1 MRERSSSEFVGH
13 RVPEGQSPL
22 ARRFQRRGKNVLRPV
37 PLGTAEGSAVPPA
50 LRRHASNPALEAP
63 GYWRLSLRDTWSRY
77 IFVFCFLIVL
87 TATSAAQ
94 TNAAVSFEMPKS
106 HNPISAYSP
115 SHAPEP
121 ELTNSPRLNQLIRDG
136 KLYLSLKDAIRLAME
151 NNLDI
156 AIARYNLPI
165 ADMDILRT
173 KAGGVFRGVN
183 AGFVQGT
190 PGGGV
195 GGFGTGAPGAGAGGT
210 TAGAGGA
217 GAGASGLVQSTL
229 GVGTA
234 VPSYDPTI
242 VASVGAEHQTTPLA
256 NQRIYGVP
264 LLQLNTGQAN
274 FGFTQAFATGS
285 SISFEFNN
293 NRQTTNSPFFNLS
306 PDLGSMYRF
315 SFQQQLLSGFGF
327 GPNLRYLRIA
337 KNNKKIS
344 DIAFKDQVMATV
356 TQIQN
361 IYWDLVNAYEQSQ
374 VNEQS
379 LAFAQQSLDNAKK
392 QFQLQSIPAMDV
404 MRAEAEVSKRDQDLT
419 VARTSLQLQELL
431 MKNALTKSLDDP
443 VLESV
448 SVVPTYTLQSSQ
460 VAPPGENVQDLIQQ
474 ALHDRPELFESDVDL
489 ANRQISRKAARNALL
504 PSLSLAAFYG
514 GSGLAGPLN
523 PVYNVPGV
531 PNASTV
537 PTDFSG
543 ALGNAFNNT
552 APDYYVGFNL
562 NIPIR
567 NRVAKADQYRSEL
580 EYRQA
585 QLRREEL
592 RKQIRIEV
600 RNAEYAL
607 EQTAARVEAARKS
620 RDLAQRTFEITQKE
634 QTLGAGSTFQT
645 MTAQRDLALAELDLV
660 TATTTY
666 QKAKVELDRATGT
679 TLEHNGIQIADAIK
693 GTVSAVSTQAP

>member
-1 MRERSSSEFVGH
+1 MRSSSRLE
-13 RVPEGQSPL
+13 RL
-22 ARRFQRRGKNVLRPV
+22 AAFLFCSVVCACTCFSQQP
-37 PLGTAEGSAVPPA
+37 T
-50 LRRHASNPALEAP
+50 NPANSNTIANTSP
-63 GYWRLSLRDTWSRY
+63 SRPHY
-77 IFVFCFLIVL
+77 SSVFK
-87 TATSAAQ
+87 
-94 TNAAVSFEMPKS
+94 MPS
-106 HNPISAYSP
+106 SRNPLSAYSP
-115 SHAPEP
+115 SSTPEP

-183 AGFVQGT
+183 AGVVEGT

-274 FGFTQAFATGS
+274 FGFSQAFATGS

-306 PDLGSMYRF
+306 PALGAMYRF

-337 KNNKKIS
+337 NNNKKIS

-356 TQIQN
+356 TQIEN
-361 IYWDLVNAYEQSQ
+361 IYWDLVNAYQQSQ

-379 LAFAQQSLDNAKK
+379 RAFAQQSLENARK
-392 QFQLQSIPAMDV
+392 QLQLESIPAMDV
-404 MRAEAEVSKRDQDLT
+404 MKAEAEVSKREQDLT

-448 SVVPTYTLQSSQ
+448 NVVPTDTLQSAQIVPSNQ
-460 VAPPGENVQDLIQQ
+460 SVQELIQQ
-474 ALHDRPELFESDVDL
+474 ALRDRPELAESDVDL
-489 ANRQISRKAARNALL
+489 VNRQISRKAARNALL
-504 PSLSLAAFYG
+504 PSLSLVAFYG

-523 PVYNVPGV
+523 PVYNVPDV
-531 PNASTV
+531 PNSSNV
-537 PTDFSG
+537 PADYPG
-543 ALGNAFNNT
+543 ALKNAFNNT
-552 APDYYVGFNL
+552 APDYYVGINL

-585 QLRREEL
+585 ELRREEL

-634 QTLGAGSTFQT
+634 QVLGAGSTFQT
-645 MTAQRDLALAELDLV
+645 MTAQRDLALAELDFV
-660 TATTTY
+660 AAMTVY
-666 QKAKVELDRATGT
+666 EKARVEVERAIGS
-679 TLEHNGIQIADAIK
+679 TLEHNGIAIQDAIDA
-693 GTVSAVSTQAP
+693 TVSSATP

>member
-1 MRERSSSEFVGH
+1 MNATVAQKLLIGFVIYCTTI
-13 RVPEGQSPL
+13 
-22 ARRFQRRGKNVLRPV
+22 A
-37 PLGTAEGSAVPPA
+37 SAQI
-50 LRRHASNPALEAP
+50 EAP
-63 GYWRLSLRDTWSRY
+63 VSL
-77 IFVFCFLIVL
+77 
-87 TATSAAQ
+87 
-94 TNAAVSFEMPKS
+94 EMPKS
-106 HNPISAYSP
+106 NNPFSAYAAKQ
-115 SHAPEP
+115 APEP
-121 ELTNSPRLNQLIRDG
+121 SLTNSPGLTQLIRDG
-136 KLYLSLKDAIRLAME
+136 KLYLSLKDAIRLALE

-183 AGFVQGT
+183 TGVVQGT

-229 GVGTA
+229 GVGA
-234 VPSYDPTI
+234 PVQSYDPMI
-242 VASVGAEHQTTPLA
+242 IGSIGAEHQTTPLA
-256 NQRIYGVP
+256 NLQIYGVP

-274 FGFTQAFATGS
+274 FAFAQAFPTGS

-293 NRQTTNSPFFNLS
+293 NRQTTNSPFFTLS
-306 PDLGSMYRF
+306 PTLGSMYRVT
-315 SFQQQLLSGFGF
+315 FQQQLLSGFGF
-327 GPNLRYLRIA
+327 APNLRYLHIA
-337 KNNKKIS
+337 KNDKKIS
-344 DIAFKDQVMATV
+344 DIAFKDQVIATV
-356 TQIQN
+356 TQVEN
-361 IYWDLVNAYEQSQ
+361 IYWDLVDAYEQAQ

-379 LAFAQQSLDNAKK
+379 VAFARQSLENARK
-392 QFQLQSIPAMDV
+392 QLQLESIPAMDV

-419 VARTSLQLQELL
+419 VAKTSLQLQELL
-431 MKNALTKSLDDP
+431 MKNALTRSLDDP

-448 SVVPTYTLQSSQ
+448 NVVPTDRVQS
-460 VAPPGENVQDLIQQ
+460 VGPPSATQSVQELIDQ
-474 ALHDRPELFESDVDL
+474 ALHGRPELLESDVDL
-489 ANRQISRKAARNALL
+489 VNRQISNKAARNALL
-504 PSLSLAAFYG
+504 PSLSLVAFYG

-523 PVYNVPGV
+523 PVYAVPGV
-531 PNASTV
+531 PNSSNV
-537 PTDFSG
+537 PTGFSG
-543 ALGNAFNNT
+543 ALQNAFNNT
-552 APDYYVGFNL
+552 APDYYIGFNL

-585 QLRREEL
+585 ELRREEL

-607 EQTAARVEAARKS
+607 EQTAARVDAAQKA

-634 QTLGAGSTFQT
+634 QQLGAGSTFQT

-660 TATTTY
+660 TAKTVY
-666 QKAKVELDRATGT
+666 EKAKVELDRATGA
-679 TLEHNGIQIADAIK
+679 TLEHNGIDIQQAVN
-693 GTVSAVSTQAP
+693 GTITASSP

>member
-1 MRERSSSEFVGH
+1 MRFRS
-13 RVPEGQSPL
+13 
-22 ARRFQRRGKNVLRPV
+22 RGV
-37 PLGTAEGSAVPPA
+37 
-50 LRRHASNPALEAP
+50 
-63 GYWRLSLRDTWSRY
+63 RLL
-77 IFVFCFLIVL
+77 CFL
-87 TATSAAQ
+87 TAWVVSTVAFAQSAGEQQQQPNSAGLSNAPSR
-94 TNAAVSFEMPKS
+94 TNYSAIFTLPRSR
-106 HNPISAYSP
+106 NPLSAYAP
-115 SHAPEP
+115 SNAPEP
-121 ELTNSPRLNQLIRDG
+121 QLTNSPDLNQLIHDG
-136 KLYLSLKDAIRLAME
+136 KLYLSLKDAIRLALQ

-183 AGFVQGT
+183 AGVVQGT

-229 GVGTA
+229 GVGSA
-234 VPSYDPTI
+234 VPSYDPSLI
-242 VASVGAEHQTTPLA
+242 ASVGAEHQTTQLA

-274 FGFTQAFATGS
+274 FGVSQAFPTGS

-306 PDLGSMYRF
+306 PALGSMYRF
-315 SFQQQLLSGFGF
+315 TFQQQLLSGFGF

-337 KNNKKIS
+337 NNNKKIS
-344 DIAFKDQVMATV
+344 NIAFKDQVMATV
-356 TQIQN
+356 TQIEN

-379 LAFAQQSLDNAKK
+379 LAFATQSLENAKK
-392 QFQLQSIPAMDV
+392 QLQLESIPAMDV
-404 MRAEAEVSKRDQDLT
+404 MRAEAEVSRRDQDLT

-431 MKNALTKSLDDP
+431 IKNAITKTLEDP
-443 VLESV
+443 VLEAV
-448 SVVPTYTLQSSQ
+448 KVVPTDPLQSTQIIPLEQSVDQ
-460 VAPPGENVQDLIQQ
+460 LIHQ
-474 ALHDRPELFESDVDL
+474 ALQDRPELAESDVDL
-489 ANRQISRKAARNALL
+489 VNRQISRKAARNALL
-504 PSLSLAAFYG
+504 PSLSLVGFYG

-531 PNASTV
+531 PNASNV
-537 PTDFSG
+537 PADFPG
-543 ALGNAFNNT
+543 ALANAFNNT

-585 QLRREEL
+585 ELRREEL

-607 EQTAARVEAARKS
+607 EQTAARVEAARKA

-634 QTLGAGSTFQT
+634 QTLGAGSTYQT

-660 TATTTY
+660 TAMTVY
-666 QKAKVELDRATGT
+666 QKARIEVDRATGS
-679 TLEHNGIQIADAIK
+679 TLEHNGIQIQDALN
-693 GTVSAVSTQAP
+693 GTVSAASP

>member
-1 MRERSSSEFVGH
+1 MNATVAQKLLIGFVIYCTTI
-13 RVPEGQSPL
+13 
-22 ARRFQRRGKNVLRPV
+22 A
-37 PLGTAEGSAVPPA
+37 SAQI
-50 LRRHASNPALEAP
+50 EAP
-63 GYWRLSLRDTWSRY
+63 VSL
-77 IFVFCFLIVL
+77 
-87 TATSAAQ
+87 
-94 TNAAVSFEMPKS
+94 EMPKS
-106 HNPISAYSP
+106 NNPFSAYAAKQ
-115 SHAPEP
+115 APEP
-121 ELTNSPRLNQLIRDG
+121 SLTNSPGLTQLIRDG
-136 KLYLSLKDAIRLAME
+136 KLYLSLKDAIRLALE

-183 AGFVQGT
+183 TGVVQGT

-229 GVGTA
+229 GVGA
-234 VPSYDPTI
+234 PVQSYDPMI
-242 VASVGAEHQTTPLA
+242 VGSIGAEHQTTPLA
-256 NQRIYGVP
+256 NLQIYGVP

-274 FGFTQAFATGS
+274 FAFAQAFPTGS

-293 NRQTTNSPFFNLS
+293 NRQTTNSPFFTLS
-306 PDLGSMYRF
+306 PTLGSMYRVT
-315 SFQQQLLSGFGF
+315 FQQQLLSGFGF
-327 GPNLRYLRIA
+327 GPNLRYLHIA
-337 KNNKKIS
+337 KNDKKIS
-344 DIAFKDQVMATV
+344 DIAFKDQVIATV
-356 TQIQN
+356 TQVEN
-361 IYWDLVNAYEQSQ
+361 IYWDLVDAYEQAQ

-379 LAFAQQSLDNAKK
+379 VAFARQSLENARK
-392 QFQLQSIPAMDV
+392 QLQLESIPAMDV

-419 VARTSLQLQELL
+419 VAKTSLQLQELL
-431 MKNALTKSLDDP
+431 MKNALTRSLDDP

-448 SVVPTYTLQSSQ
+448 NVVPTDRVQS
-460 VAPPGENVQDLIQQ
+460 VGPPSATQSVQELIDQ
-474 ALHDRPELFESDVDL
+474 ALHGRPELLESDVDL
-489 ANRQISRKAARNALL
+489 VNRQISNKAARNALL
-504 PSLSLAAFYG
+504 PSLSLVAFYG

-523 PVYNVPGV
+523 PVYAVPGV
-531 PNASTV
+531 PNSSNV

-543 ALGNAFNNT
+543 ALQNAFNNT
-552 APDYYVGFNL
+552 APDYYIGFNL

-585 QLRREEL
+585 ELRREEL

-607 EQTAARVEAARKS
+607 EQTAARVDAAQKA

-634 QTLGAGSTFQT
+634 QQLGAGSTFQT

-660 TATTTY
+660 TAKTVY
-666 QKAKVELDRATGT
+666 EKAKVELDRATGA
-679 TLEHNGIQIADAIK
+679 TLEHNGIDIQQAVN
-693 GTVSAVSTQAP
+693 GTITASSP

>member
-1 MRERSSSEFVGH
+1 VKCRGAGWAMRQFALVLLIPAITFAQQPNLPSQPAASPGAFKTDYSAIFKLPSS
-13 RVPEGQSPL
+13 RNPL
-22 ARRFQRRGKNVLRPV
+22 
-37 PLGTAEGSAVPPA
+37 
-50 LRRHASNPALEAP
+50 
-63 GYWRLSLRDTWSRY
+63 
-77 IFVFCFLIVL
+77 
-87 TATSAAQ
+87 
-94 TNAAVSFEMPKS
+94 
-106 HNPISAYSP
+106 SAYS
-115 SHAPEP
+115 SNSAPEP
-121 ELTNSPRLNQLIRDG
+121 QLANSLDLNQLVRDG
-136 KLYLSLKDAIRLAME
+136 KLYLSLQDAIRLALE
-151 NNLDI
+151 NNLDL

-165 ADMDILRT
+165 AEMDILRT

-183 AGFVQGT
+183 AGVVQGT

-195 GGFGTGAPGAGAGGT
+195 GGFGSGAPGAGAGGT

-242 VASVGAEHQTTPLA
+242 IASIGAEHQTTPLA
-256 NQRIYGVP
+256 NQQIYGVP

-274 FGFTQAFATGS
+274 FGFAQAFATGS

-306 PDLGSMYRF
+306 PALGSMYRF

-337 KNNKKIS
+337 KNNRKIS
-344 DIAFKDQVMATV
+344 DIAFKDQVIATV
-356 TQIQN
+356 TQIKN
-361 IYWDLVNAYEQSQ
+361 IYWDLVNAYQQSQ

-379 LAFAQQSLDNAKK
+379 VAFAQQSLENARK
-392 QFQLQSIPAMDV
+392 QLQLESIPAMDV
-404 MRAEAEVSKRDQDLT
+404 MKAEAEVSRRDQDLT

-431 MKNALTKSLDDP
+431 MKNAITKSLDDP
-443 VLESV
+443 QLEAV
-448 SVVPTYTLQSSQ
+448 RVIPTDSLRSEGI
-460 VAPPGENVQDLIQQ
+460 VALNETVQQLIQD
-474 ALHDRPELFESDVDL
+474 ALSNRPELAESDVDL
-489 ANRQISRKAARNALL
+489 INRQISRKAARNALL
-504 PSLSLAAFYG
+504 PSLSLVTFYG

-523 PVYNVPGV
+523 PVYNIPGV
-531 PNASTV
+531 PNVSNV
-537 PTDFSG
+537 PVDFSG
-543 ALGNAFNNT
+543 ALANAFNNT

-562 NIPIR
+562 SIPIR

-585 QLRREEL
+585 ELRREEL

-607 EQTAARVEAARKS
+607 EQTAARVQAARKA

-634 QTLGAGSTFQT
+634 QTLGAGSTYQT
-645 MTAQRDLALAELDLV
+645 MTAQRDLAVAELDLV
-660 TATTTY
+660 TAMTVY
-666 QKAKVELDRATGT
+666 EKAKVEVDRATGA
-679 TLEHNGIQIADAIK
+679 TLEHNGIQIEEALR
-693 GTVSAVSTQAP
+693 GSLSSATP

>member
-1 MRERSSSEFVGH
+1 MVG
-13 RVPEGQSPL
+13 L
-22 ARRFQRRGKNVLRPV
+22 MA
-37 PLGTAEGSAVPPA
+37 SA
-50 LRRHASNPALEAP
+50 S
-63 GYWRLSLRDTWSRY
+63 
-77 IFVFCFLIVL
+77 
-87 TATSAAQ
+87 AQ
-94 TNAAVSFEMPKS
+94 TAGPVSLEMPKS
-106 HNPISAYSP
+106 RSPFSAYT
-115 SHAPEP
+115 AATTPEP
-121 ELTNSPRLNQLIRDG
+121 SLTNSPGLTQLIRDG
-136 KLYLSLKDAIRLAME
+136 KLYLSLKDAIRLALE

-173 KAGGVFRGVN
+173 QAGGVFRGVN
-183 AGFVQGT
+183 TGVVQGT

-234 VPSYDPTI
+234 VQSYDPVIIGTF
-242 VASVGAEHQTTPLA
+242 GEEHQTTPLA
-256 NQRIYGVP
+256 NLQIYGVP

-274 FGFTQAFATGS
+274 FGVAQAFPTGS
-285 SISFEFNN
+285 SFSFEFNN

-306 PDLGSMYRF
+306 PALGSMYRI

-337 KNNKKIS
+337 KNDKKIS

-356 TQIQN
+356 TQVEN
-361 IYWDLVNAYEQSQ
+361 IYWDLVGSYEQAQ

-379 LAFAQQSLDNAKK
+379 VTFAQQSLDNAKK
-392 QFQLQSIPAMDV
+392 QLQLQSIPAMDV
-404 MRAEAEVSKRDQDLT
+404 MRAEAEVSKRAQDLT

-443 VLESV
+443 VLEAV
-448 SVVPTYTLQSSQ
+448 NVVPTDRAQTAAPSAATQS
-460 VAPPGENVQDLIQQ
+460 VQGLIDE
-474 ALHDRPELFESDVDL
+474 ALRDRPELQESDIDL
-489 ANRQISRKAARNALL
+489 INRQISGKAARNALL
-504 PSLSLAAFYG
+504 PSLSLVAFYG

-523 PVYNVPGV
+523 PVYNIPGV
-531 PNASTV
+531 PNVSTV
-537 PTDFSG
+537 PTDFGG
-543 ALGNAFNNT
+543 ALANSFNNT

-580 EYRQA
+580 EFRQA
-585 QLRREEL
+585 ELRREEL

-607 EQTAARVEAARKS
+607 EQTAARVDAAQKA

-645 MTAQRDLALAELDLV
+645 MTAQRDLALGELDLV
-660 TATTTY
+660 TAMTVY
-666 QKAKVELDRATGT
+666 EKAKVELDRATAS
-679 TLEHNGIQIADAIK
+679 TLEHNGIEIQAAIK
-693 GTVSAVSTQAP
+693 GMISSSTP

>member
-1 MRERSSSEFVGH
+1 VISTVAFA
-13 RVPEGQSPL
+13 QSAGEP
-22 ARRFQRRGKNVLRPV
+22 QQQP
-37 PLGTAEGSAVPPA
+37 GSAG
-50 LRRHASNPALEAP
+50 LSNAP
-63 GYWRLSLRDTWSRY
+63 SRTDY
-77 IFVFCFLIVL
+77 SAIFTL
-87 TATSAAQ
+87 
-94 TNAAVSFEMPKS
+94 PRS
-106 HNPISAYSP
+106 HNPLSAYSP
-115 SHAPEP
+115 SNAPEP
-121 ELTNSPRLNQLIRDG
+121 QLTNSPDLNQLIRDG
-136 KLYLSLKDAIRLAME
+136 KLYLSLKDAIRLALQ

-173 KAGGVFRGVN
+173 RAGGVFRGVN
-183 AGFVQGT
+183 AGVVQGT

-229 GVGTA
+229 GVGSA
-234 VPSYDPTI
+234 VPSYDPAVI
-242 VASVGAEHQTTPLA
+242 GSIGAEHQTTQLA

-274 FGFTQAFATGS
+274 FGVTQAFATGS

-306 PDLGSMYRF
+306 PALGAMYRF

-337 KNNKKIS
+337 NNNKKIS
-344 DIAFKDQVMATV
+344 NIAFKDQVMATV
-356 TQIQN
+356 TQIEN

-379 LAFAQQSLDNAKK
+379 VAFATQSFENAKK
-392 QFQLQSIPAMDV
+392 QLQLESIPAMDV
-404 MRAEAEVSKRDQDLT
+404 MRAEAEVSRRDQDLT

-431 MKNALTKSLDDP
+431 MKNAITKTLEDP
-443 VLESV
+443 VLEAIN
-448 SVVPTYTLQSSQ
+448 VVPTDTLQSAQITRSEQ
-460 VAPPGENVQDLIQQ
+460 SVDQLIQE
-474 ALHDRPELFESDVDL
+474 ALHERPELAESDVDL
-489 ANRQISRKAARNALL
+489 VNRQISRKAARNALL
-504 PSLSLAAFYG
+504 PSLSLVGFYG

-531 PNASTV
+531 PNASNV

-543 ALGNAFNNT
+543 ALANAFNNT

-585 QLRREEL
+585 ELRREEL

-607 EQTAARVEAARKS
+607 EQTAARVEAARKA

-634 QTLGAGSTFQT
+634 QTLGAGSTYQT

-660 TATTTY
+660 TAMTVY
-666 QKAKVELDRATGT
+666 QKARIEVDRATAS
-679 TLEHNGIQIADAIK
+679 TLEHNGIQIQDALN
-693 GTVSAVSTQAP
+693 GTVSAASP

>member
-1 MRERSSSEFVGH
+1 MRSSSRLERLAASLFCSV
-13 RVPEGQSPL
+13 VCACTCFSQQPTSPPNSNTI
-22 ARRFQRRGKNVLRPV
+22 ANTGPSRPHYSSV
-37 PLGTAEGSAVPPA
+37 FKMPSSRNPL
-50 LRRHASNPALEAP
+50 
-63 GYWRLSLRDTWSRY
+63 
-77 IFVFCFLIVL
+77 
-87 TATSAAQ
+87 
-94 TNAAVSFEMPKS
+94 
-106 HNPISAYSP
+106 SAYSP
-115 SHAPEP
+115 SSTPEP

-183 AGFVQGT
+183 AGVVQGT

-242 VASVGAEHQTTPLA
+242 VASVGAEHQATPLA

-274 FGFTQAFATGS
+274 FGFSQAFATGS
-285 SISFEFNN
+285 SVSFEFNN

-306 PDLGSMYRF
+306 PALGAMYRF

-337 KNNKKIS
+337 SNNKKIS

-356 TQIQN
+356 TQIEN
-361 IYWDLVNAYEQSQ
+361 IYWDLVNAYQQSQ

-379 LAFAQQSLDNAKK
+379 RAFAQQSLENARK
-392 QFQLQSIPAMDV
+392 QLQLESIPAMDV
-404 MRAEAEVSKRDQDLT
+404 MKAEAEVSKREQDLT

-448 SVVPTYTLQSSQ
+448 NVVPTDTLQSAQIVPSNQ
-460 VAPPGENVQDLIQQ
+460 SVQELIQQ
-474 ALHDRPELFESDVDL
+474 ALRDRPELAESDVDL
-489 ANRQISRKAARNALL
+489 VNRQISRKAARNVLL
-504 PSLSLAAFYG
+504 PALSLVAFYG

-523 PVYNVPGV
+523 PVYNVPDV
-531 PNASTV
+531 PNSSNV
-537 PTDFSG
+537 PPDYSG
-543 ALGNAFNNT
+543 ALKNAFNNT

-585 QLRREEL
+585 ELRREEL

-634 QTLGAGSTFQT
+634 QALGAGSTFQT
-645 MTAQRDLALAELDLV
+645 MTAQRDLALAELDFV
-660 TATTTY
+660 AAMTVY
-666 QKAKVELDRATGT
+666 EKARVEVERAIGS
-679 TLEHNGIQIADAIK
+679 TLEHNGIAIQDAIDA
-693 GTVSAVSTQAP
+693 TVSSATP

>member
-1 MRERSSSEFVGH
+1 
-13 RVPEGQSPL
+13 
-22 ARRFQRRGKNVLRPV
+22 
-37 PLGTAEGSAVPPA
+37 
-50 LRRHASNPALEAP
+50 
-63 GYWRLSLRDTWSRY
+63 
-77 IFVFCFLIVL
+77 
-87 TATSAAQ
+87 
-94 TNAAVSFEMPKS
+94 
-106 HNPISAYSP
+106 
-115 SHAPEP
+115 
-121 ELTNSPRLNQLIRDG
+121 
-136 KLYLSLKDAIRLAME
+136 ME

-183 AGFVQGT
+183 AGVVQGT

-242 VASVGAEHQTTPLA
+242 VASVGAEHQATPLA

-274 FGFTQAFATGS
+274 FGFSQAFATGS
-285 SISFEFNN
+285 SVSFEFNN

-306 PDLGSMYRF
+306 PALGAMYRF

-327 GPNLRYLRIA
+327 SPNLRYLRIA
-337 KNNKKIS
+337 SNNKKIS

-356 TQIQN
+356 TQIEN
-361 IYWDLVNAYEQSQ
+361 IYWDLVNAYQQSQ

-379 LAFAQQSLDNAKK
+379 RAFAQQSLENARK
-392 QFQLQSIPAMDV
+392 QLQLESIPAMDV
-404 MRAEAEVSKRDQDLT
+404 MKAEAEVSKREQDLT

-448 SVVPTYTLQSSQ
+448 NVVPTDTLQSAQIVPSNQ
-460 VAPPGENVQDLIQQ
+460 SVQELIQQ
-474 ALHDRPELFESDVDL
+474 ALRDRPELAESDVDL
-489 ANRQISRKAARNALL
+489 VNRQISRKAARNALL
-504 PSLSLAAFYG
+504 PALSLVAFYG

-523 PVYNVPGV
+523 PVYNVPDV
-531 PNASTV
+531 PNSSNV
-537 PTDFSG
+537 PADYSG
-543 ALGNAFNNT
+543 ALKNAFNNT

-585 QLRREEL
+585 ELRREEL

-634 QTLGAGSTFQT
+634 QALGAGSTFQT
-645 MTAQRDLALAELDLV
+645 MTAQRDLALAELDFV
-660 TATTTY
+660 AAMTVY
-666 QKAKVELDRATGT
+666 EKARVEVERAIGS
-679 TLEHNGIQIADAIK
+679 TLEHNGIAIQDAIDA
-693 GTVSAVSTQAP
+693 TVSSATP

>member
-1 MRERSSSEFVGH
+1 MRRPSLLKRLAALLFYSVVYVWACFAQEPTSTANSNTIANAGPSQPYYSSVFK
-13 RVPEGQSPL
+13 VPSSRNPL
-22 ARRFQRRGKNVLRPV
+22 R
-37 PLGTAEGSAVPPA
+37 
-50 LRRHASNPALEAP
+50 
-63 GYWRLSLRDTWSRY
+63 
-77 IFVFCFLIVL
+77 
-87 TATSAAQ
+87 
-94 TNAAVSFEMPKS
+94 
-106 HNPISAYSP
+106 AYSP
-115 SHAPEP
+115 SSTP
-121 ELTNSPRLNQLIRDG
+121 ELQLVNSPRLNQLIRDG
-136 KLYLSLKDAIRLAME
+136 KLYLSLKHAIRLALE
-151 NNLDI
+151 NNLDL

-173 KAGGVFRGVN
+173 QGGGTFRGVN
-183 AGFVQGT
+183 AGVVQGT

-229 GVGTA
+229 GIGTT

-274 FGFTQAFATGS
+274 FGFSQAFATGS

-306 PDLGSMYRF
+306 PALGAMYRF

-356 TQIQN
+356 TQIEN
-361 IYWDLVNAYEQSQ
+361 IYWDLVDAYQQSQ

-379 LAFAQQSLDNAKK
+379 LAFAQQSLENAKK
-392 QFQLQSIPAMDV
+392 QLQLESIPAMDV
-404 MRAEAEVSKRDQDLT
+404 MKAEAEVSKRDQDLT

-448 SVVPTYTLQSSQ
+448 NVVPTDTLQSAEIVPLNQS
-460 VAPPGENVQDLIQQ
+460 VQDLIQQ
-474 ALHDRPELFESDVDL
+474 ALHDRPELAESDVDL
-489 ANRQISRKAARNALL
+489 VNRQISRKAARNALL
-504 PSLSLAAFYG
+504 PSLSLVAFYG

-523 PVYNVPGV
+523 PVYDVPGV
-531 PNASTV
+531 PNSSNV
-537 PTDFSG
+537 PTDYSG
-543 ALGNAFNNT
+543 ALKNSFNNT

-585 QLRREEL
+585 ELRREEL

-634 QTLGAGSTFQT
+634 QALGAGSTFQT

-660 TATTTY
+660 TAMTVY
-666 QKAKVELDRATGT
+666 EKARVEVDRAIGS
-679 TLEHNGIQIADAIK
+679 TLAHNGIEIQDAID
-693 GTVSAVSTQAP
+693 GTVSSGTP